1 MCPLVLSIIDK
12 YVSHD
17 FFLNLFVTNICHVF
31 FFYIYK
37 SMTNTCIVFFIL
49 FNDKYCY
56 EFYLSILGFYVF
68 VIFIDDKCLSIVDN

>member
-1 MCPLVLSIIDK
+1 
-12 YVSHD
+12 
-17 FFLNLFVTNICHVF
+17 
-31 FFYIYK
+31 
-37 SMTNTCIVFFIL
+37 MTNTCIVFFIL